1 MRVIIAGSRSII
13 PETNNV
19 ARRNRYIARA
29 RETVFKICDGAR
41 KLAVTDFSEV
51 VSGTCRGVDKLGET
65 WAKLEGIKVTPFPAD
80 WKKYGSSAGPKRNE
94 KMALYADA
102 LILIWDGKSKGS
114 GHMKDLAEK
123 HGLAIFEH
131 IFKWEEEN

>member
-13 PETNNV
+13 PGTDIV

-41 KLAVTDFSEV
+41 KSALTDFSEV
-51 VSGTCRGVDKLGET
+51 VSGVAKGVDKLGET

-80 WKKYGSSAGPKRNE
+80 WKKYGLSAGYKRNE
-94 KMALYADA
+94 KMALYSDA
-102 LILIWDGKSKGS
+102 LILIWDGESKES
-114 GHMKDLAEK
+114 GHMKGLAEK